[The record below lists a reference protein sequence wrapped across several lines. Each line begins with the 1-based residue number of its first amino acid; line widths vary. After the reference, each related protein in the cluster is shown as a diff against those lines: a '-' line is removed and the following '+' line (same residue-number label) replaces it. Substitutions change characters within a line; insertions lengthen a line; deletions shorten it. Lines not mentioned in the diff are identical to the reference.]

1 MRFLL
6 KFMLLG
12 TGLILLILLLLSFSM
27 PASWNVSVNVTSKRE
42 PEDLWNKLS
51 DFNQWSEWSSWDE
64 EQYGVPHFVFE
75 GEPASI
81 GHSSTWKSKNS
92 RGKLVISDVQKTILP
107 GRGGF
112 ERSFRYISSIE
123 SDDPNG
129 NGEITLSFGPNRRT
143 EIQWVDR
150 GTLPIGTGL
159 LAWMLEA
166 ALEAKFEEDLQRLAH
181 GTELKKSR

>member
-75 GEPASI
+75 GEPAS
-81 GHSSTWKSKNS
+81 
-92 RGKLVISDVQKTILP
+92 
-107 GRGGF
+107 
-112 ERSFRYISSIE
+112 
-123 SDDPNG
+123 
-129 NGEITLSFGPNRRT
+129 
-143 EIQWVDR
+143 
-150 GTLPIGTGL
+150 
-159 LAWMLEA
+159 
-166 ALEAKFEEDLQRLAH
+166 
-181 GTELKKSR
+181 